1 MTEPSRDPRR
11 RRSIAA
17 LAALAGALAVAVV
30 IGVMASRMQLFDGSQ
45 APAFVVMTLLAWLL
59 FGVSMALL
67 GRVPDRAVP
76 AVVLLGAVLVGGAAL
91 AGPPNTSTDSA
102 RYSWDG
108 ILQNEGLSPYADVP
122 AADALAPYRT
132 DWLFPTTRVFEN
144 GTLECAGLRIDGTR
158 TVPDDQPLCTAINRP
173 QVPTIYPPSAELYFA
188 GVRAVV
194 PVDAEYW
201 PFQVGGLLISL
212 SVTTMLLLALRRR
225 GAGDRWRSARWAA
238 AWGWCPFVATEAV
251 TNSHVDVL
259 GAALALAG
267 SLVVVSAARRR
278 TRRDRGDAAARGSRG
293 GRRLRLVAGGVLLG
307 AAVATKLVP
316 AIVMPPLLRVRG
328 AWLVVAASLATF
340 AALYVPFV
348 AQSGPGV
355 LGYLPGYLGEEGYQ
369 DGSAFALLSLVLPG
383 PVAVLPAAAILAV
396 TAVLCIRHA
405 DPTAPWVAQTVFI
418 GTTLLVVSPR
428 YGWYALLLI
437 PFIVLSRRWE
447 WFAVPLALSL
457 DMIAQSVLFTRL
469 SLLVAVLVVLAGWSM
484 RRALPDAFRPLSTS

>member
-1 MTEPSRDPRR
+1 MTEPTRGARS

-17 LAALAGALAVAVV
+17 LAGSLAVALV
-30 IGVMASRMQLFDGSQ
+30 IGVMASRMQLFDGSE
-45 APAFVVMTLLAWLL
+45 APAFVVATLLAWVL
-59 FGVSMALL
+59 FAVSMALL
-67 GRVPDRAVP
+67 RRVPDRAVP
-76 AVVLLGAVLVGGAAL
+76 AVVLLGAVLVGGAGL

-108 ILQNEGLSPYADVP
+108 ILQNEGLSPYAEVP

-132 DWLFPTTRVFEN
+132 DWLFPTTRIFQN
-144 GTLECAGLRIDGTR
+144 GTLECAGVRIEDTR
-158 TVPDDQPLCTAINRP
+158 TVPDDKPLCTAINRP

-188 GVRAVV
+188 AVRAVV

-201 PFQVGGLLISL
+201 PFQVGGLVISL
-212 SVTTMLLLALRRR
+212 SVTLMLLLALRRR
-225 GAGDRWRSARWAA
+225 DESDRWRSARWAA

-278 TRRDRGDAAARGSRG
+278 ARAVAEDVPAVP
-293 GRRLRLVAGGVLLG
+293 GRPRSVVRLVLGGILLG

-328 AWLVVAASLATF
+328 AWLVVVASLGAF

-348 AQSGPGV
+348 VQSGPGV

-383 PVAVLPAAAILAV
+383 PLAVLPAAVVLALA
-396 TAVLCIRHA
+396 AVLCIRYA
-405 DPTAPWVAQTVFI
+405 DPTAPWVAQTAFI

-447 WFAVPLALSL
+447 WFVVPLALSL

-469 SLLVAVLVVLAGWSM
+469 SLLVAVIVVVAGWSM
-484 RRALPDAFRPLSTS
+484 RRALPDAFRPVSTS